1 MFTNLEKISFNIFIA
16 ECFWSIISL
25 GLVGLVLLLHEF
37 GVIESIK
44 YYNYGIVISNL
55 LPIIVAIVLLYIDWY
70 SKNRRK
76 KL

>member
-25 GLVGLVLLLHEF
+25 GLIGLVLLLHEF
-37 GVIESIK
+37 GVIEKIK
-44 YYNYGIVISNL
+44 YYIYGIGLSNL
-55 LPIIVAIVLLYIDWY
+55 LLILIAIILLYIDWY
-70 SKNRRK
+70 LKRK